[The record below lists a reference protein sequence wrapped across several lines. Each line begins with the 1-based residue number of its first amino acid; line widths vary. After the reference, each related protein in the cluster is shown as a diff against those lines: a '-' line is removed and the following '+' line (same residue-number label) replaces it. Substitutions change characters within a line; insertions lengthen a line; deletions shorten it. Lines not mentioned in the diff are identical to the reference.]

1 MARAVDGSKRKER
14 RKKILKLAK
23 GYWGRRHSNYKT
35 AKDAVTK
42 GLSYAYRDRKDRKG
56 DFRSLWIIR
65 INAACRAEG
74 LSYSRFVNGL
84 NKAGISINRKALA
97 SLAVEDDGAF
107 KAVVAQAKAAL
118 GAGA

>member
-1 MARAVDGSKRKER
+1 MSRAVDGSKRKNH

-42 GLSYAYRDRKDRKG
+42 GLFYAYRDRRDRKG
-56 DFRSLWIIR
+56 DFRSIWIIR

-74 LSYSRFVNGL
+74 LSYSRLVNGL
-84 NKAGISINRKALA
+84 CKAGITINRKALA
-97 SLAVEDDGAF
+97 HLAIEDEGAF

-118 GAGA
+118 GA